1 MSLSSN
7 KATCVLETIFGGGSG
22 TFSSS
27 VSEDDDEEDE
37 NALVGEY
44 SGDDRLLE
52 LDLRGDGGLFG
63 GS

>member
-7 KATCVLETIFGGGSG
+7 NATCVLEAIFGGGSG

-52 LDLRGDGGLFG
+52 LELGGDGGLFG

>member
-1 MSLSSN
+1 MGTGEN
-7 KATCVLETIFGGGSG
+7 FWRWVRNIHGSG
-22 TFSSS
+22 ISSSS

-37 NALVGEY
+37 NAFVGEY

-52 LDLRGDGGLFG
+52 LGLGGDGGLFG

>member
-1 MSLSSN
+1 M
-7 KATCVLETIFGGGSG
+7 LEAIFGGGSG

-37 NALVGEY
+37 NVFVGEY
-44 SGDDRLLE
+44 SGDDWLFELE
-52 LDLRGDGGLFG
+52 LGGDGGLFG

>member
-1 MSLSSN
+1 MSFSSN
-7 KATCVLETIFGGGSG
+7 KATCVLEAIFGGGSG
-22 TFSSS
+22 TCSSS

-37 NALVGEY
+37 KALVGEY

-52 LDLRGDGGLFG
+52 LEPGGDGGLCG

>member
-1 MSLSSN
+1 MSFSSN
-7 KATCVLETIFGGGSG
+7 KATCVLEAIFGGGSG
-22 TFSSS
+22 TCSSS

-37 NALVGEY
+37 KTLVGEY

-52 LDLRGDGGLFG
+52 LELGGDGGLFG

>member
-1 MSLSSN
+1 MQRGYLRRF
-7 KATCVLETIFGGGSG
+7 LEVGQEYGIRP
-22 TFSSS
+22 SSS

-37 NALVGEY
+37 NASVGEY

-52 LDLRGDGGLFG
+52 LGGDGGVFG